1 MLEARVMENHN
12 PTVMTLDDLRRVVA
26 KADALSHA
34 AEAQL
39 DNLVEPDRRSLER
52 CAHLAGA
59 AAEAT
64 AAALAALDLFATQGR
79 L

>member
-1 MLEARVMENHN
+1 MSSS
-12 PTVMTLDDLRRVVA
+12 PMTFDDLRRLVA

-34 AEAQL
+34 AEEQL

-52 CAHLAGA
+52 LAHLAGA

-64 AAALAALDLFATQGR
+64 AAALAAFDLFASQGR
-79 L
+79 R